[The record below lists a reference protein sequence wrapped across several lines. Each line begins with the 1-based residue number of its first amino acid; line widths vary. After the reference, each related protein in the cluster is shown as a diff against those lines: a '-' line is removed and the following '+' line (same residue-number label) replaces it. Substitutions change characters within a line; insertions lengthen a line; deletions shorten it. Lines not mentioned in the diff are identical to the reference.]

1 MYEIIIKNTNQI
13 IKKYISEE
21 NLDYMQDILIQLN
34 IYINIIDLLTY
45 VLLSTFILFIILFIM
60 LLLFD
65 LPVILLLFSLMPIV
79 LFISY
84 LVYKSQKRLDS
95 IEEDLPDYLLQISS
109 LLNAGMSLET
119 SFDEVSKN
127 MDGYLNDEIKRALIE
142 IRMGKSFNEAFID
155 IAGRC
160 NSYNLS
166 KAIQIIINTKESGGN
181 LSEILELLS
190 SDIKETQLL
199 KKNKKSSVMMS
210 VMFLL
215 ISAVIATPFSFST
228 IGVYSKFLE
237 SVGRPNPLIDVIP
250 IASIGY
256 IIIHSILVSLLIAI
270 VMDSNYKKSIKW
282 IVIILPLSLGVFYIS
297 QMVITVILGI

>member
-1 MYEIIIKNTNQI
+1 M
-13 IKKYISEE
+13 
-21 NLDYMQDILIQLN
+21 
-34 IYINIIDLLTY
+34 
-45 VLLSTFILFIILFIM
+45 
-60 LLLFD
+60 
-65 LPVILLLFSLMPIV
+65 LFSLMPIL
-79 LFISY
+79 LFLTYIF
-84 LVYKSQKRLDS
+84 YKRQKRLDS
-95 IEEDLPDYLLQISS
+95 IDEDLPDYLLQIAS

-127 MDGYLNDEIKRALIE
+127 MDGYLNDEVKRALIE

-155 IAGRC
+155 ITKRC
-160 NSYNLS
+160 NLYNLN

-190 SDIKETQLL
+190 GDIKETQLL
-199 KKNKKSSVMMS
+199 KRNKKSSVMMS

-237 SVGRPNPLIDVIP
+237 SVGRPNSLMDVIP

-270 VMDSNYKKSIKW
+270 VMDSNYRKSIKW
-282 IVIILPLSLGVFYIS
+282 IVIILPLALGVFYIS
-297 QMVITVILGI
+297 QILITVILRV